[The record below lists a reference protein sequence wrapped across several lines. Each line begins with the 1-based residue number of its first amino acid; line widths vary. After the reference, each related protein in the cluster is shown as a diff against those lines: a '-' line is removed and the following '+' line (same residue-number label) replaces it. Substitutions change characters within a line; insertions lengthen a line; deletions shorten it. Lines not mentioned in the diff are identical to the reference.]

1 LTVIAGTDTGTP
13 ADGGLAR
20 RVHLG
25 SGLNDIAHDG
35 RPDLAG
41 MKPGACDGGLDR
53 DGAEFGRWYVLQA
66 AAKGADR
73 GSHRGD
79 QNNRTR

>member
-1 LTVIAGTDTGTP
+1 M
-13 ADGGLAR
+13 DGGLTR
-20 RVHLG
+20 WVHLG
-25 SGLNDIAHDG
+25 AGLNDITHDG
-35 RPDLAG
+35 RPDLVG

-53 DGAEFGRWYVLQA
+53 NGAEIGRGYLLQA
-66 AAKGADR
+66 AAEGADR